1 MRGGGEAA
9 HVQPDLGDDHLC
21 VVFADAGD
29 LVEPLD
35 RGESRAFGQG
45 VGSHADRV
53 TGGWAVAAGVDGLG
67 LGHRRQQLFDA
78 GGERVD
84 LGGERVDLV
93 QQHPGEFGVVVVEA
107 AAQRLDE
114 GGALGLHPAT
124 GQAGEHLRI
133 PLPGDQCLDHGA
145 PGHAHDVGGHRRQL
159 DQGVFEQFL
168 QPLHLPGPV
177 VGEIGPQP
185 GVVAQSTDLG
195 RGHERRP

>member
-1 MRGGGEAA
+1 MPVLPPRVSGPDWMVRGQFRPRHQVRGGGEAA

-21 VVFADAGD
+21 VVFADSGD

-93 QQHPGEFGVVVVEA
+93 Q
-107 AAQRLDE
+107 
-114 GGALGLHPAT
+114 
-124 GQAGEHLRI
+124 
-133 PLPGDQCLDHGA
+133 
-145 PGHAHDVGGHRRQL
+145 
-159 DQGVFEQFL
+159 
-168 QPLHLPGPV
+168 
-177 VGEIGPQP
+177 
-185 GVVAQSTDLG
+185 
-195 RGHERRP
+195 